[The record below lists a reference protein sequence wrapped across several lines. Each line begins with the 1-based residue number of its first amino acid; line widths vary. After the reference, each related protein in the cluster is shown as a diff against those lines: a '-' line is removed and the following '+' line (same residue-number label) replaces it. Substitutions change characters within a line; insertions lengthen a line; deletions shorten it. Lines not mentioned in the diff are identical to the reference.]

1 MTNPD
6 FFPFQATSKS
16 DWRKQIEKDL
26 KGKNFE
32 ETLESQVWSTI
43 KQSPYYDSSDSQG
56 IATQL
61 RFHPEPELSVL
72 GSRIW
77 ANAAEVSSSNPKANN
92 ATILYQLQN
101 GADALIIHASESTN
115 WSILLKEVQ
124 LEYIS
129 VYILP
134 EKSVRDAISFLNYLE
149 LVKFPSGKLKGAIL
163 WSPTGS
169 LFEEERDWTKALKD
183 AHSLIEKTKPY
194 PNFSPIT
201 FDFSRYANAGA
212 TGLTEVEYG
221 LGEIIET
228 ASRLKMQGVELQEW
242 FSKICIH
249 TAVGEPHFPE
259 MVKLKAI
266 RILTSELAEKFD
278 VNLGIEQIQI
288 IASSSLWTKSLIDK
302 NNNFIRQTYEGLAGI
317 LGGCNVLWVR
327 KWNGDESDALNS
339 RIARNVSS
347 VLKEESYLD
356 KVMDPMA
363 GSFYLESL
371 QKEFIELIQAAISK
385 LEKEGG
391 WLSHFQSKAVH
402 ERVKSERL
410 AAQEKVKENQLSKVG
425 VNRYQASGKL
435 INNLA
440 FQPIQESGYEL
451 KPSRETYL
459 IEQEILKK

>member
-32 ETLESQVWSTI
+32 ETLESKVWSTI

-56 IATQL
+56 LATQL

-72 GSRIW
+72 GPRIW
-77 ANAAEVSSSNPKANN
+77 SNAVEITAQSPKEANQS
-92 ATILYQLQN
+92 ILFHLQN

-115 WSILLKEVQ
+115 WSILLKDVQ

-134 EKSVRDAISFLNYLE
+134 KKGIQDAISFLNYLE
-149 LVKFPSGKLKGAIL
+149 QVKFPSRKPNGAIL

-194 PNFSPIT
+194 PNFSPMT
-201 FDFSRYANAGA
+201 FDFARYANAGA
-212 TGLTEVEYG
+212 TGLTEVEFG

-228 ASRLKMQGVELQEW
+228 ASGLKTQGVELQEW

-278 VNLGIEQIQI
+278 VNLGIEQIQV

-327 KWNGDESDALNS
+327 KWDSNESDSLNS

-391 WLSHFQSKAVH
+391 WLSQFQAKSLH
-402 ERVKSERL
+402 QRVKSERL
-410 AAQEKVKENQLSKVG
+410 AAQEKVKENQRSKVG

-435 INNLA
+435 INNSA
-440 FQPIQESGYEL
+440 FQAIQESGYEL
-451 KPSRETYL
+451 QPCRETYL

>member
-6 FFPFQATSKS
+6 FFPFQPTSKS

-32 ETLESQVWSTI
+32 ETLESKIWSII
-43 KQSPYYDSSDSQG
+43 KQSPYYDSYDSQG
-56 IATQL
+56 LATQL

-72 GSRIW
+72 GPRIW
-77 ANAAEVSSSNPKANN
+77 SNAVEITAQSPKEANQS
-92 ATILYQLQN
+92 ILNHLQN
-101 GADALIIHASESTN
+101 GADALIIHSEESTN
-115 WSILLKEVQ
+115 WPILLKGVL

-129 VYILP
+129 LFIQSKDGILG
-134 EKSVRDAISFLNYLE
+134 AISFLNFIEKEALNKE
-149 LVKFPSGKLKGAIL
+149 NLRGAIL

-183 AHSLIEKTKPY
+183 AHSLTEKTKPY
-194 PNFSPIT
+194 PNFSPMT
-201 FDFSRYANAGA
+201 FDFARYANAGA

-228 ASRLKMQGVELQEW
+228 ASGLKTQGVELQEW

-249 TAVGEPHFPE
+249 TAVGESHFPE

-266 RILTSELAEKFD
+266 RILTSELAKKFD
-278 VNLGIEQIQI
+278 VNLGIEQIQV

-327 KWNGDESDALNS
+327 KWDSNESDALNS

-391 WLSHFQSKAVH
+391 WLSKFQAKSLH
-402 ERVKSERL
+402 QRVKSERL
-410 AAQEKVKENQLSKVG
+410 AAQEKVKENQRSKVG

-435 INNLA
+435 INNSA
-440 FQPIQESGYEL
+440 FQAIQESGYEL
-451 KPSRETYL
+451 QPSRETYL

>member
-32 ETLESQVWSTI
+32 ETLESKIWSTI

-56 IATQL
+56 LATQL

-72 GSRIW
+72 GPRIW
-77 ANAAEVSSSNPKANN
+77 SNAVEITAQSPKEANQS
-92 ATILYQLQN
+92 ILFHLQN

-115 WSILLKEVQ
+115 WSILLKDVQ

-134 EKSVRDAISFLNYLE
+134 KKGIRDAISFLNYLE
-149 LVKFPSGKLKGAIL
+149 QVKFPSKKLIGAIL

-194 PNFSPIT
+194 PNFSPMT
-201 FDFSRYANAGA
+201 FNFARYANAGA
-212 TGLTEVEYG
+212 TGLTEVEFG

-228 ASRLKMQGVELQEW
+228 AFELKTQGVELQEW
-242 FSKICIH
+242 FSKICVH
-249 TAVGEPHFPE
+249 TTVGEPHFPE

-266 RILTSELAEKFD
+266 RILTSELAKKFD
-278 VNLGIEQIQI
+278 VNLGIEQIQV

-327 KWNGDESDALNS
+327 KWDSNESDALNS

-391 WLSHFQSKAVH
+391 WLSQFQAKSLH
-402 ERVKSERL
+402 QRVKSERL
-410 AAQEKVKENQLSKVG
+410 AAQEKVKENQRSKVG

-435 INNLA
+435 INNSA
-440 FQPIQESGYEL
+440 FQAIQESGYEL
-451 KPSRETYL
+451 QPSRETYL